1 LSAVSELYRARELV
15 LNLIRRELKGNYRGT
30 AFGQLWSLVNPLTVM
45 AVYTVVF
52 SLILRVQPAPG
63 DPSGLKVYALWL
75 LCGLLPWTFFTGV
88 VNGGMRT
95 LIGNG
100 DLIQKVAFP
109 RSALIVS
116 NSISL
121 FVTWCIEM
129 SVLVAALLIAGADV
143 LIWLPFVLLLM
154 ASFWLFATGL
164 AMMLSIANVHFRDTE
179 HFVGVLLQV
188 WFYLTP
194 ILYPISFVEAKSQQY
209 GPIVGSVSILDV
221 YELNPMAQFATAFRS
236 LLYDNR
242 FPEIGNVLVCFL
254 LSLIVAVAGLFIF
267 KRYEKGLAEAL

>member
-1 LSAVSELYRARELV
+1 MSAVSELYRARELV